1 MIPAGDNVQ
10 EQKSFLSN
18 TVYLV
23 IQIVLITL
31 FAVIVLYFFISSKP
45 VLFIKH
51 MESTALEISENL
63 FSSPLTKEWAVFSF
77 SQLNRYHG
85 KIDEPYARHC
95 SIAYRL
101 EIESDIRKWTLGFEP
116 NRGVN
121 PATGGTPF
129 FGETHLGFLNEYT
142 LSTASNVDGKP
153 ARISLTIYERS
164 LTHITC
170 LIENA
175 YKMKSKQQITCKMP
189 SKGYRTQLPN
199 EMKEVTCRFIL
210 EKIGSDMCIGHPDF
224 SFEESTIECRSL
236 PGINV
241 ASFAEK
247 EEVDVI
253 TDMKLVAIPLKT
265 FAPTDCSS
273 ISDDIIAGKDDE
285 VGIVVLCLER
295 E

>member
-1 MIPAGDNVQ
+1 MQ
-10 EQKSFLSN
+10 EELTTLINSTFL
-18 TVYLV
+18 L
-23 IQIVLITL
+23 IQIALILL
-31 FAVIVLYFFISSKP
+31 FAYIMLS
-45 VLFIKH
+45 LFVSTRPFLNIKS
-51 MESTALEISENL
+51 MESAALEISENL
-63 FSSPLTKEWAVFSF
+63 FSSPLTKEWAVFSS
-77 SQLNRYHG
+77 SQLNKYHG
-85 KIDEPYARHC
+85 KIDEQYARHC

-101 EIESDIRKWTLGFEP
+101 EIETNIRKWAFGFEP

-129 FGETHLGFLNEYT
+129 YGETHLGFLNEYT

-153 ARISLTIYERS
+153 ARILLTIYERS

-199 EMKEVTCRFIL
+199 EIKEVTCKFVL
-210 EKIGSDMCIGHPDF
+210 EKINDDVCMGHPDF
-224 SFEESTIECRSL
+224 SFEEANIECRSL

-241 ASFAEK
+241 ASFESK

-265 FAPTDCSS
+265 SQPVDCSS
-273 ISDDIIAGKDDE
+273 ISNDMIVGKDDG
-285 VGIVVLCLER
+285 VGIVILCLEKG
-295 E
+295 

>member
-1 MIPAGDNVQ
+1 MQ
-10 EQKSFLSN
+10 EELTTLVNSTFL
-18 TVYLV
+18 L
-23 IQIVLITL
+23 IQIALILLFAYIMLTL
-31 FAVIVLYFFISSKP
+31 FVSTRPFLN
-45 VLFIKH
+45 IKH
-51 MESTALEISENL
+51 MESTALEISENF
-63 FSSPLTKEWAVFSF
+63 FSSPLTKEWAVFSVA
-77 SQLNRYHG
+77 QLSKYQS

-101 EIESDIRKWTLGFEP
+101 EIESDNRKWVFGFEP

-129 FGETHLGFLNEYT
+129 YGETHLGFLNEYT

-153 ARISLTIYERS
+153 ARMSLTIYERS

-175 YKMKSKQQITCKMP
+175 YKMKSKQEIRCKMP

-199 EMKEVTCRFIL
+199 EMKEVTCRFVL
-210 EKIGSDMCIGHPDF
+210 EKIDNNVCIGHPDF
-224 SFEESTIECRSL
+224 TFEEANIECRSL
-236 PGINV
+236 PDINV

-265 FAPTDCSS
+265 FAPADCSS
-273 ISDDIIAGKDDE
+273 ISNDMIAGKDDE
-285 VGIVVLCLER
+285 VGIVILCLEKVG
-295 E
+295 